1 MTPIRVVKC
10 DAHGRAVFAYNGEVI
25 ERSASGVFLRAYF
38 ARDDVDAGYLVYKRG
53 DLFLEWFY
61 TDRHYNVFK
70 MYDADDG
77 RLKGWYCNITRPAV
91 IETANG
97 RLQVRADDLALDI
110 YIAPDGAVR
119 MLDEDEFEAL
129 DLSPDERRAALD
141 AAAAICRLAAERVPP
156 FDP

>member
-10 DAHGRAVFAYNGEVI
+10 DAQGRAVVAYDGEVI
-25 ERSASGVFLRAYF
+25 AQSESGVFLRAYF
-38 ARDDVDAGYLVYKRG
+38 LRDDVDAGYLVYKRG

-61 TDRHYNVFK
+61 TDRYYNVFK
-70 MYDADDG
+70 MYDVGDG

-91 IETANG
+91 IETADG
-97 RLQVRADDLALDI
+97 RLQVRADDLALDM
-110 YIAPDGAVR
+110 YIAPDGGVR
-119 MLDEDEFEAL
+119 MLDEDEFDAL

-141 AAAAICRLAAERVPP
+141 AAATICRLAAERVSP

>member
-10 DAHGRAVFAYNGEVI
+10 DANGIAVVAYDGEVI
-25 ERSASGVFLRAYF
+25 ERSAAGVFLRAHF
-38 ARDDVDAGYLVYKRG
+38 VRDDVDAGYLVYRRG

-61 TDRHYNVFK
+61 TDRYYNVFK

-91 IETANG
+91 IETIDG
-97 RLQVRADDLALDI
+97 RLQVRADDLALDM
-110 YIAPDGAVR
+110 YIAPDGSVR
-119 MLDEDEFEAL
+119 MLDEDEFDAL
-129 DLSPDERRAALD
+129 DLSPDERRAALE
-141 AAAAICRLAAERVPP
+141 AAATIRRLAAERVPP